1 MEFFANLIGGV
12 QTGGARSKCPK
23 CKRGLVRSNACVS
36 KVERHNQ
43 IMNALPASQVQYKRA
58 SDALREKIDAVLL
71 EVAQVHKDV
80 DALSRKEVAPLKS
93 KNSDASLRS
102 DTLEQARKAL
112 KNEKARLSK
121 VKKSN
126 KAWAAKLVAQ
136 EQKAENEALK
146 KELRADRL
154 ARKLAAMRQ

>member
-58 SDALREKIDAVLL
+58 SDALREKIDAVLA
-71 EVAQVHKDV
+71 EVANVHKDV
-80 DALSRKEVAPLKS
+80 DALSRKDVAPLKA

-102 DTLEQARKAL
+102 DTLEQAKKAL

-121 VKKSN
+121 VKKAN
-126 KAWAAKLVAQ
+126 KAADAKEAAAA
-136 EQKAENEALK
+136 QKAENEALK
-146 KELRADRL
+146 KQLKKARL
-154 ARKLAAMRQ
+154 QRKLSVGDY

>member
-154 ARKLAAMRQ
+154 ARKLDAMRQ

>member
-58 SDALREKIDAVLL
+58 SDALREKIDAVLAQ
-71 EVAQVHKDV
+71 VAQVHNEV
-80 DALSRKEVAPLKS
+80 SSLSRSTVAPLKT

-102 DTLEQARKAL
+102 DTLEQAKKAL

-121 VKKSN
+121 VKKAN
-126 KAWAAKLVAQ
+126 KASDAKAAAAA
-136 EQKAENEALK
+136 QKAENEALK
-146 KELRADRL
+146 KELKKARL
-154 ARKLAAMRQ
+154 QRKLSVGDY

>member
-43 IMNALPASQVQYKRA
+43 IMNALPASQVQFKRA
-58 SDALREKIDAVLL
+58 SDALREKIDAVL
-71 EVAQVHKDV
+71 AQVAEVHREV
-80 DALSRKEVAPLKS
+80 YSLSKNSVAPLKG
-93 KNSDASLRS
+93 KNNDASLRS
-102 DTLEQARKAL
+102 DTLEQAKKAL

-121 VKKSN
+121 VKKAN
-126 KAWAAKLVAQ
+126 KASDAKAAAAAQ
-136 EQKAENEALK
+136 IAENEVLK
-146 KELRADRL
+146 TQLRKDRL
-154 ARKLAAMRQ
+154 ARKLTAMRQ

>member
-58 SDALREKIDAVLL
+58 SDALREKIDAVLAQ
-71 EVAQVHKDV
+71 VAQVHQEV
-80 DALSRKEVAPLKS
+80 NVYSRNDVAPLKA

-102 DTLEQARKAL
+102 DTLEQAKKAL

-121 VKKSN
+121 VKKAN
-126 KAWAAKLVAQ
+126 KAHAAKVAAQ
-136 EQKAENEALK
+136 AQKSENEVLK
-146 KELRADRL
+146 KQLRADRL
-154 ARKLAAMRQ
+154 ERKLAAMR

>member
-58 SDALREKIDAVLL
+58 SDALREKIDAVLA
-71 EVAQVHKDV
+71 EVANVHKDV
-80 DALSRKEVAPLKS
+80 DALSRKDVAPLKA

-126 KAWAAKLVAQ
+126 KAYEAKQAAAA
-136 EQKAENEALK
+136 QKAENEKLK
-146 KELRADRL
+146 KQLRQDRL
-154 ARKLAAMRQ
+154 ARKLAAMKQ

>member
-146 KELRADRL
+146 KQLREDRLVRKLRAM
-154 ARKLAAMRQ
+154 KQ

>member
-71 EVAQVHKDV
+71 QVTDVHKDV
-80 DALSRKEVAPLKS
+80 DALSRKEVAPLKA

-121 VKKSN
+121 VKKAN

-146 KELRADRL
+146 KQLREDRL

>member
-12 QTGGARSKCPK
+12 QTGGQRKRCPK

-43 IMNALPASQVQYKRA
+43 IMNSLPASQVQYKRA
-58 SDALREKIDAVLL
+58 SDALREKIDAVLY

-80 DALSRKEVAPLKS
+80 GALSNKNIAPLKA

-102 DTLEQARKAL
+102 DTLEQAKRNLKQVKTRLSRVKKANKKATQKL
-112 KNEKARLSK
+112 IEKQQDAVNEK
-121 VKKSN
+121 
-126 KAWAAKLVAQ
+126 
-136 EQKAENEALK
+136 LK
-146 KELRADRL
+146 KELRRARL
-154 ARKLAAMRQ
+154 ERKLSIGI

>member
-58 SDALREKIDAVLL
+58 SDALREKIDAVLA
-71 EVAQVHKDV
+71 EVANVHKDV
-80 DALSRKEVAPLKS
+80 DALSRKDVAPLKA

-102 DTLEQARKAL
+102 DTLEQAKKAL

-121 VKKSN
+121 VKKAN
-126 KAWAAKLVAQ
+126 KASDAKAAAAA
-136 EQKAENEALK
+136 QKAENEALK
-146 KELRADRL
+146 KELKKARL
-154 ARKLAAMRQ
+154 QRKLSVGDY

>member
-23 CKRGLVRSNACVS
+23 CKRGSVRSNACVS

-71 EVAQVHKDV
+71 QVAEVHSEVTN
-80 DALSRKEVAPLKS
+80 LSRRDVAPLKP
-93 KNSDASLRS
+93 KNRDASLRS

-121 VKKSN
+121 VKKEN
-126 KAWAAKLVAQ
+126 KAADAKAAAAAQ
-136 EQKAENEALK
+136 KEENEALK
-146 KELRADRL
+146 KELRKQRL
-154 ARKLAAMRQ
+154 ERKLALMRQ

>member
-58 SDALREKIDAVLL
+58 SDALREKIDAVLA
-71 EVAQVHKDV
+71 EVANVHKDV
-80 DALSRKEVAPLKS
+80 DALSRKDVAPLKA

-121 VKKSN
+121 VKKAN
-126 KAWAAKLVAQ
+126 KAADAKEAAAA
-136 EQKAENEALK
+136 QKAENEALK
-146 KELRADRL
+146 KQLKKARL
-154 ARKLAAMRQ
+154 QRKLSVGDY